1 MLDCLCKKKQHPIYM
16 PKVNNRNPRTRCE
29 ICSKLRIKTPERRRR
44 CSGGCDISKIL
55 NRDIPLR
62 AIIDGII
69 LINYLHLKFSLGNCL
84 SISQPLQQL
93 QKVSVRCHFQE
104 NLFGKFSVYYS
115 VADFI
120 LVKNDACSIF
130 LQTRL
135 DGIVF

>member
-1 MLDCLCKKKQHPIYM
+1 MF
-16 PKVNNRNPRTRCE
+16 KVNKKYTRTTTLALWTYFTP
-29 ICSKLRIKTPERRRR
+29 CSSVSIVSFEHVIA
-44 CSGGCDISKIL
+44 GCDISKIL

-120 LVKNDACSIF
+120 LVKNDAFSIF